1 VRQLGKPGTINVD
14 RRPIWPEGRVDP
26 SLAEAKRV
34 LSASGWHASEEEN
47 HLREAGLPQKARTRP
62 EPKLGLS
69 CALAQE
75 PLHVLARLRKEAV
88 IAEAFATS
96 SLFGHPPKWR
106 TVEPS
111 DHDA

>member
-1 VRQLGKPGTINVD
+1 MD

-34 LSASGWHASEEEN
+34 SSASGWFSSEEEN
-47 HLREAGLPQKARTRP
+47 HLREACSPQEARTRP

-75 PLHVLARLRKEAV
+75 PVHVLARLRKEAV

-96 SLFGHPPKWR
+96 SLSGRPPKWE